1 MSRTWLTMFWQG
13 GVSLLLGFLYC
24 GLLFNPFLFIL
35 FYGISVFLIPPIS
48 FFLGFHAV
56 WLGGEDR
63 HWGRL
68 VLLPC
73 WATGFFLT
81 GALLPFCL
89 FTETNPFLGVAYVAM
104 WTFPIAVIG
113 GLVAAGIRR
122 WQEPPKRFVLP
133 PLT

>member
-63 HWGRL
+63 HWVRL

-122 WQEPPKRFVLP
+122 WQEPPRRIGLP

>member
-1 MSRTWLTMFWQG
+1 MKRPWLTMAWQG

-24 GLLFNPFLFIL
+24 GLLFNPFLFII
-35 FYGISVFLIPPIS
+35 FYGISVFLIPPITL
-48 FFLGFHAV
+48 FLGFHAV

-63 HWGRL
+63 HWVRL

-81 GALLPFCL
+81 GALLPFFL
-89 FTETNPFLGVAYVAM
+89 FTETSPLLGVAYVAM
-104 WTFPIAVIG
+104 WTFPVAVIG